1 MHNAL
6 LQYSV
11 FVYVCRQFGQFDYSQ
26 QGGYSPAP
34 DAQYYNP
41 QAGGAHYAG
50 SIMTPD
56 APAATPFD
64 APSDNYDDE
73 PPLLEGRIAGADVP
87 CGAFLVFIH
96 QFNVIYYH
104 ICSSDMEYFATEL
117 PDLLRDWSLL

>member
-73 PPLLEGRIAGADVP
+73 PPLLEGRITCADIS
-87 CGAFLVFIH
+87 CDDGLFSFI
-96 QFNVIYYH
+96 
-104 ICSSDMEYFATEL
+104 S
-117 PDLLRDWSLL
+117 